1 MVVHPGVARLV
12 GGQPAVPAHVG
23 LSAQAQGDQAAAG
36 GAHTPP
42 GIRGS
47 DQTPEISDSQLD
59 VLGGEHVVHVD
70 VELGAAL
77 LEPALV
83 GRLVRDEVVVQ
94 PGALV
99 HLQHQAALL
108 VHVGLVGDVGDPGHV
123 THAAPVIRVAQPP
136 PTQRPAQLHLCNIVC
151 ED

>member
-1 MVVHPGVARLV
+1 M
-12 GGQPAVPAHVG
+12 
-23 LSAQAQGDQAAAG
+23 
-36 GAHTPP
+36 
-42 GIRGS
+42 
-47 DQTPEISDSQLD
+47 
-59 VLGGEHVVHVD
+59 VHVD

-108 VHVGLVGDVGDPGHV
+108 VHVGLVGDVGDPRHV

-151 ED
+151 EDWGELTLDMRDKDPGGMMLKRCLK